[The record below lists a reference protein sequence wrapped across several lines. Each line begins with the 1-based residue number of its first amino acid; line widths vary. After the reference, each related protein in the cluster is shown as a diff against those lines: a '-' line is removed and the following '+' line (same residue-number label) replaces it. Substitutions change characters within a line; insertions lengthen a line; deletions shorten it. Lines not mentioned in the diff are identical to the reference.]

1 MSFLIYSFAWHLIR
15 LMPEKSAYRLGD
27 WIARYAIS
35 RDGRRV
41 RRFRENLRI
50 VMGYPSERELESMLE
65 SAMRSNLRYWID
77 TFRFPNWSRER
88 MRSTVKVHNR
98 AVFDD
103 LMGQGN
109 GLIVALPHAGNWDHA
124 GAFFCA
130 EGFPLVTVAEHLKP
144 ERLFRKFLAYR
155 EAMGM
160 EVLDLDGKVTAQLEK
175 RLREG
180 RLIALVAD
188 RDLSA
193 SGVFVDFFGKKAKFP
208 PGPAKL
214 AITTGAP
221 LITAF
226 VSFTE
231 AGIHVDFS
239 EPIATSNRSG
249 DVAKQ
254 VEAITQ
260 EIAWNF
266 ERGIRSLPQDWH
278 MLQRVFIDSST
289 EHRKENQS
297 S

>member
-15 LMPEKSAYRLGD
+15 LMPEKGAYRLGD
-27 WIARYAIS
+27 WIARYALS
-35 RDGRRV
+35 RDGKRV
-41 RRFRENLRI
+41 RRLRENLRI
-50 VMGYPSERELESMLE
+50 VMGDPAELELEKML
-65 SAMRSNLRYWID
+65 ARGMRSNLRYWID
-77 TFRFPNWSRER
+77 TFRFPNWSAER

-98 AVFDD
+98 ALFDD
-103 LMGQGN
+103 LMGQGK
-109 GLIVALPHAGNWDHA
+109 GVIVALPHAGNWDHA

-155 EAMGM
+155 QAMGM
-160 EVLDLDGKVTAQLEK
+160 EVLDLDGKVTSQLEK

-193 SGVFVDFFGKKAKFP
+193 SGVVVDFFGKKAKFP

-221 LITAF
+221 LITAY
-226 VSFTE
+226 VSYTE
-231 AGIHVDFS
+231 MGIHVDFS
-239 EPIATSNRSG
+239 EPIPTLNRTGSIEQ
-249 DVAKQ
+249 Q

-260 EIAWNF
+260 EIASNF
-266 ERGIRSLPQDWH
+266 ERGIQALPQDWH
-278 MLQRVFIDSST
+278 MLQRVFIESIT
-289 EHRKENQS
+289 GGRIEGQAL
-297 S
+297 